1 MAVVAGTCTF
11 WQMMGLRILVSDA
24 PPTRL
29 GQLMLAGE
37 VLDVEPPMP
46 RSLRTLTGWVLSYVT
61 AGTGSYRH
69 ADGRVDP
76 IGPGSLTIVPP
87 GLPHTYGTERGRSWT
102 ELFAVFSGPLFDGL
116 ETLGVLVGDGPRV
129 LSTPPRA
136 AALRTVLSA
145 VPRSRALAE
154 HQLMALADWLIDT
167 TEPPAAGVDPAVTAA
182 CELLTA
188 DPAARVALPEVAAAV
203 GLPYDTFRRRFT
215 AEVGQS
221 PLAYRNAHRLR
232 SAATLLR
239 MTGMTVREIAERLG
253 YADEFHLS
261 RRFRAHF
268 GVPPRTYRQQR

>member
-1 MAVVAGTCTF
+1 MF
-11 WQMMGLRILVSDA
+11 WRMVGLRIFVSDT

-29 GQLMLAGE
+29 GQLVFAGE
-37 VLDVEPPMP
+37 VLDAEPPMP
-46 RSLRTLTGWVLSYVT
+46 RLLRTLTGWVLSYVT

-69 ADGRVDP
+69 ADGRVEP

-87 GLPHTYGTERGRSWT
+87 GVPHTYGTVRGGAWT
-102 ELFAVFSGPLFDGL
+102 ELFAVFSGPLFDALG
-116 ETLGVLVGDGPRV
+116 TAGVLVGGGPRL

-136 AALRTVLSA
+136 AALRTVLAA

-154 HQLMALADWLIDT
+154 HQLMALSDWLVDT
-167 TEPPAAGVDPAVTAA
+167 TEPPVAADPAVAAA

-188 DPAARVALPEVAAAV
+188 DPAARMALPAVAAAV

-221 PLAYRNAHRLR
+221 PLAYRSAHRIR

-239 MTGMTVREIAERLG
+239 MTEMTIREIARQLG

-268 GVPPRTYRQQR
+268 GVPPRTYRESR